1 MKIKKKPINTT
12 FLRIFVKHSIPI
24 LRTPIIDTENLRI
37 SLIYLQLAR
46 LSLPRIYPEIKAI
59 SVTVNIQ
66 SSKDVTEMS
75 ISRHRPSVA
84 CSYYSPCLVP

>member
-12 FLRIFVKHSIPI
+12 FIFVKHSIPI
-24 LRTPIIDTENLRI
+24 LRIPIIDTNLRI
-37 SLIYLQLAR
+37 SLIHLQLAR